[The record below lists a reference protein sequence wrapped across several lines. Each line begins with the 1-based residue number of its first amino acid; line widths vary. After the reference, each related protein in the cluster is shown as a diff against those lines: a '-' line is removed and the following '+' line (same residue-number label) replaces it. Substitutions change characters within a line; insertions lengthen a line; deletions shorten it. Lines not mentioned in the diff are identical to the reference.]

1 MRAIWRVLLLVAL
14 VTALAA
20 WTDGANAQL
29 GSLKKKVKEKVEK
42 KADEKADEKIDE
54 ALNKATS
61 EEEDTTQSEEAEEA
75 SQKPGGKA
83 ASGQAVESSDETETM
98 KPGQGVWLN
107 YDFIPGD
114 RILFF
119 EDFSK
124 SPVGDFPQ
132 RLEFVDGNME
142 VADWNGARWLRAS
155 TDGHFNIPLP
165 EVLPQRFTVEFDY
178 WGPTGTNTVQINDGT
193 DESERHSYVVFWWY
207 QSSGV
212 RGDAGG
218 KAESD
223 MPEKVK
229 KRVSH
234 CRLMGDGKYLKVYV
248 NETRLANVPN
258 AAFSRAKMLEFRVW
272 ANEDEPLML
281 TNIRIA
287 AGGKKIL
294 YDALIAEGRVAT
306 QGIYFDSG
314 SDRIR
319 PESTPTLK
327 EIGTMLKEHAD
338 LKLLIEGHTDNVGE
352 DAYNQSLSEKRAAA
366 VKAYLV
372 STYQIDEA
380 RLQAKGFGETK
391 PVAGNDTPEGRQN
404 NRRVELVKL

>member
-1 MRAIWRVLLLVAL
+1 MRAIWRVLFIGV
-14 VTALAA
+14 LAIVLA
-20 WTDGANAQL
+20 GWAGNANAQL
-29 GSLKKKVKEKVEK
+29 GGLKKKVKEKVEK
-42 KADEKADEKIDE
+42 KADEKTDEKIDE
-54 ALNKATS
+54 ALDKATGEG
-61 EEEDTTQSEEAEEA
+61 EEEQEGEKTPQAEEKTA
-75 SQKPGGKA
+75 G
-83 ASGQAVESSDETETM
+83 GQAAGSADETETL

-114 RILFF
+114 QILFF

-132 RLEFVDGNME
+132 RLEFVEGNME
-142 VADWNGARWLRAS
+142 VAEWNATRWLRAS
-155 TDGHFNIPLP
+155 TEGDFNIPLP
-165 EVLPQRFTVEFDY
+165 EVLPQRFTVELDY
-178 WGPTGTNTVQINDGT
+178 WGPTGANTVEIKDGT
-193 DESERHSYVVFWWY
+193 DQSRNDSRVELWWNL
-207 QSSGV
+207 SSGI
-212 RGDAGG
+212 RGETGG

-234 CRLMGDGKYLKVYV
+234 CRLMGDGKYLKVYI
-248 NETRLANVPN
+248 NETRVANVPN
-258 AAFSRAKMLEFRVW
+258 ATFGRAKMLQIHVW
-272 ANEDEPLML
+272 AEEDKPLML
-281 TNIRIA
+281 TNFRIA

-294 YDALIAEGRVAT
+294 YDALMADGRVAT

-314 SDRIR
+314 SDRLR

-352 DAYNQSLSEKRAAA
+352 DASNQTLSDKRAAA

-372 STYQIDEA
+372 STYGIDTA
-380 RLQAKGFGETK
+380 RLQTKGFGETK
-391 PVAGNDTPEGRQN
+391 PVGSNDTPEGRQN

>member
-1 MRAIWRVLLLVAL
+1 MRSIWRVLLLGAL
-14 VTALAA
+14 VLALAGWA
-20 WTDGANAQL
+20 GNANAQL
-29 GSLKKKVKEKVEK
+29 GSLKKKVKDKVEK
-42 KADEKADEKIDE
+42 KTDEKVDKKIDE
-54 ALNKATS
+54 TLNKATG
-61 EEEDTTQSEEAEEA
+61 EEEDTTKSEESKEA
-75 SQKPGGKA
+75 KKKPA
-83 ASGQAVESSDETETM
+83 GQAKGGQEGESSEGVEAM
-98 KPGQGVWLN
+98 KPGEGVWVN

-132 RLEFVDGNME
+132 RLEFIEGNME
-142 VADWNGARWLRAS
+142 VAEWNATRWLRAS
-155 TDGHFNIPLP
+155 TEGDFNIPLP
-165 EVLPQRFTVEFDY
+165 EVLPQRFTVELDY
-178 WGPTGTNTVQINDGT
+178 WGPTGANTVEIKDGT
-193 DESERHSYVVFWWY
+193 DQSRNDSRVELWWNL
-207 QSSGV
+207 SSGI
-212 RGDAGG
+212 RGETGG

-234 CRLMGDGKYLKVYV
+234 CRLMGDGKYLKVYI
-248 NETRLANVPN
+248 NETRVANVPN
-258 AAFSRAKMLEFRVW
+258 ATFGRAKMLQFHVW
-272 ANEDEPLML
+272 AEEDEPLML
-281 TNIRIA
+281 TNFRIA

-294 YDALIAEGRVAT
+294 YDALMADGRVAT

-314 SDRIR
+314 SDRLR

-352 DAYNQSLSEKRAAA
+352 DASNQTLSDKRAAA

-372 STYQIDEA
+372 STYQIDAA
-380 RLQAKGFGETK
+380 RLQTKGFGETK
-391 PVAGNDTPEGRQN
+391 PVGSNDTPEGRQN